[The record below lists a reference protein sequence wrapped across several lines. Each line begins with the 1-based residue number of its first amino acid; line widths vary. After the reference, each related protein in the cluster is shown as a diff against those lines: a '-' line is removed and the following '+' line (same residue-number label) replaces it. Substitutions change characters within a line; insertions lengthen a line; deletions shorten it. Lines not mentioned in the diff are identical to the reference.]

1 MCTELKTPR
10 SEQLRSLIYLAAGFF
25 CINFALSINSST
37 SKNFFV
43 NELGFDAFQIGALES
58 IREIPGLLS
67 AFIMGSILHFSP
79 SLLAGVFLLI
89 FGVGIGGIS
98 TVNSWIHVVPWL
110 LIWSIG
116 FHSWVPISSSIT
128 LSLSETTKEGTR
140 LGQINSVA
148 SIAAIIAMAA
158 VTIFS
163 SLVEMQFRP
172 FFVLAGSIAL
182 VGGLIVLRIPSPAN
196 SVTQHALFS
205 EDNTVFS
212 TS

>member
-1 MCTELKTPR
+1 MELKTSR
-10 SEQLRSLIYLAAGFF
+10 SERLRSLIYLVAGFF
-25 CINFALSINSST
+25 CINFALAINSST

-43 NELGFDAFQIGALES
+43 NELGFDPFQIGALES

-110 LIWSIG
+110 LIWNIG

-128 LSLSETTKEGTR
+128 LSLSETR
-140 LGQINSVA
+140 
-148 SIAAIIAMAA
+148 
-158 VTIFS
+158 
-163 SLVEMQFRP
+163 
-172 FFVLAGSIAL
+172 AL
-182 VGGLIVLRIPSPAN
+182 MK
-196 SVTQHALFS
+196 
-205 EDNTVFS
+205 
-212 TS
+212 